1 MNNYMTYTVTPK
13 QFLNSLIAK
22 RVRVTLKC
30 GSKYV
35 GTLTS
40 IDNYM
45 NLELD
50 DCVELINDKMTERVT
65 ETLLILSNGML
76 YIHEYDEEWE
86 KQCFALR
93 KSIAREY
100 YYILCNFLMV
110 LGVVSLLWLMH
121 ILNIYT
127 EFY

>member
-1 MNNYMTYTVTPK
+1 MNHYMNYTVHPK
-13 QFLNSLIAK
+13 QFLNSLIGK

-35 GTLTS
+35 GTLTRT
-40 IDNYM
+40 DNYM

-50 DCVELINDKMTERVT
+50 DCVELINDKMTERVM
-65 ETLLILSNGML
+65 ETLWILSNNML
-76 YIHEYDEEWE
+76 YVHEYDEERE
-86 KQCFALR
+86 KRRLALK
-93 KSIAREY
+93 KSMTREY

-110 LGVVSLLWLMH
+110 LGVVSLLWLVH
-121 ILNIYT
+121 ILSIYT